1 MRACTRTR
9 TVSSIRRHRH
19 GPQCNSGD
27 RDGVSV
33 ARDSGLR
40 HVSPCSRG
48 RPSQKYSAKI
58 LHQPVLLPAEIRC
71 QFYAPRPVAR
81 LQRHISSGVLRLHA
95 IQRLPGLL
103 LLDQR
108 CMILPDRLATQ
119 IADLMP
125 ELRSRWP
132 SLTCPQSNGDDFWEH
147 EWEAHGSCAF
157 ADDHDYFATTLRL
170 RDMIHPLADLGAA
183 GIVPNGSS
191 YAADSILRALHTR
204 TILECSSSGSRDYP
218 QLYQIY
224 YCVDRNA
231 TGFVDCPAVSSEGCS
246 SRVAFLGLPTE

>member
-1 MRACTRTR
+1 MGRSAIAAIAMVFLSRGIQGFDMFLLVLEAGQVKSILQR
-9 TVSSIRRHRH
+9 SSINQCCYPPRFAANFTLH
-19 GPQCNSGD
+19 GLWP
-27 RDGVSV
+27 VSN
-33 ARDSGLR
+33 ATSLPEYCDSTPYNA
-40 HVSPCSRG
+40 S
-48 RPSQKYSAKI
+48 
-58 LHQPVLLPAEIRC
+58 
-71 QFYAPRPVAR
+71 
-81 LQRHISSGVLRLHA
+81 
-95 IQRLPGLL
+95 
-103 LLDQR
+103 
-108 CMILPDRLATQ
+108 Q